1 MINLRKTPEPGLI
14 RSFSM
19 LLVEDDK
26 VAEAKIHR
34 ECDPVLNNDEFTTE
48 VVLEKT
54 VDAGWARA
62 EVQLFNI
69 YVIDWHTPGEKEGP
83 ALIEEILRKN
93 PTARIVFYTSANEHE
108 IDETGLRGRVE
119 VILKEPKQLRVVL
132 ERWLRELKEALY
144 RRKNSENANK
154 E

>member
-1 MINLRKTPEPGLI
+1 MMSLRRTPEPGSN

-26 VAEAKIHR
+26 VAEVKIHK
-34 ECDPVLNNDEFTTE
+34 ECDPVLNNDEFITE

-54 VDAGWARA
+54 IDAGWARA
-62 EVQLFNI
+62 ETQLFNI
-69 YVIDWHTPGEKEGP
+69 YVIDWHTPGKKEGP

-93 PTARIVFYTSANEHE
+93 PTARIVFYTSATERE

-119 VILKEPKQLRVVL
+119 VIRKEPKQLRVVL
-132 ERWLRELKEALY
+132 EKWLQEFKEASY
-144 RRKNSENANK
+144 RRKNSANANV